1 MNALTIILNQS
12 IGMWTGLITR
22 WVGVGV
28 EIYRSDL
35 KYEYVSYIIIHFGVY
50 LVYLPTFLGII
61 VKNF

>member
-12 IGMWTGLITR
+12 IGMWTGSITR
-22 WVGVGV
+22 WLGVGV

-35 KYEYVSYIIIHFGVY
+35 NYEYVSYIIIHLGFY
-50 LVYLPTFLGII
+50 LVYSATFLGII